1 MSYENF
7 LVPPT
12 KECYECGKV
21 LTQTT
26 AKGTTVRC
34 ASLLGLQSGTKFTY
48 RCRPC
53 SILYKYDMYE
63 KECKHYFYQQQRHF
77 VRAND
82 SMFIERKLLDEYV
95 QLSLHSQVSFES
107 FAVCYNAAFSD
118 ELDHCEKTFVASNAD
133 INDDDDND
141 VVLDEG
147 VDVDCESD
155 DEIDEEDVKGDTK
168 IFGKFDMSR
177 KHVSSGHWS
186 YSIEQEMR
194 IRKEKHGFL
203 RPLNDS
209 FNSYME
215 YVDGCR
221 VNELY
226 PHECSDGCRSRGC
239 PYVTVYG
246 KFVINYVRLYVTQ
259 KMTLVIPIPRIVQT
273 LP

>member
-1 MSYENF
+1 MLNMDKHKIIKSVKSVTIDTIGPNVNIMEIPFQCLELGEHDSLEKEILRKLAEKDGMSYENF

-12 KECYECGKV
+12 NECYECGKV

-63 KECKHYFYQQQRHF
+63 KECKYYFYQQQRHF

-107 FAVCYNAAFSD
+107 FAVCYNTAFID

-147 VDVDCESD
+147 AQKSLFIAENCN
-155 DEIDEEDVKGDTK
+155 
-168 IFGKFDMSR
+168 
-177 KHVSSGHWS
+177 
-186 YSIEQEMR
+186 
-194 IRKEKHGFL
+194 GF
-203 RPLNDS
+203 
-209 FNSYME
+209 F
-215 YVDGCR
+215 
-221 VNELY
+221 
-226 PHECSDGCRSRGC
+226 
-239 PYVTVYG
+239 
-246 KFVINYVRLYVTQ
+246 
-259 KMTLVIPIPRIVQT
+259 
-273 LP
+273 